1 MANTLLTPTMITR
14 EAQMVLHQKLN
25 LVGNM
30 NRQYDSQFART
41 GGKIGTSLNLR
52 VPPKYTVRSG
62 ATYSAQNVVER
73 QVALPCATQK
83 GIDCTISDVE
93 MAMSLENFR
102 QTILE
107 PAMAQLAAQIEYDTL
122 AGVYTKVPNYVGTVS
137 SQIDFKKFQQCGQ
150 VLTENLAPVDRNR
163 IMGPEPVQ
171 PRRVL
176 RCSQRSVPVLR
187 QHRRSVS

>member
-1 MANTLLTPTMITR
+1 MQPTR
-14 EAQMVLHQKLN
+14 P
-25 LVGNM
+25 
-30 NRQYDSQFART
+30 RT
-41 GGKIGTSLNLR
+41 WL
-52 VPPKYTVRSG
+52 
-62 ATYSAQNVVER
+62 SAKSP
-73 QVALPCATQK
+73 ALCYQK

-150 VLTENLAPVDRNR
+150 VLPKTS
-163 IMGPEPVQ
+163 
-171 PRRVL
+171 L
-176 RCSQRSVPVLR
+176 RSIATASWA
-187 QHRRSVS
+187 